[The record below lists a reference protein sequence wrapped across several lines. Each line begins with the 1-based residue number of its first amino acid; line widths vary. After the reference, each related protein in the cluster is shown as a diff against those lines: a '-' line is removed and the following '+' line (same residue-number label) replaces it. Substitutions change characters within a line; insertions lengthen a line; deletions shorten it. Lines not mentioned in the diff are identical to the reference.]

1 MNVDE
6 AAGMMD
12 LDLTLSLYW
21 VDKGVKIVNMDK
33 DMVTINPD
41 QDKLQSQI
49 WLPDICIAEVQ
60 YLSNTSNHDQG
71 CIKLLVSAG
80 EKCEDRQSVPRVHLA
95 PPSQQDQPYQV
106 RIFHQRYKRVPSF

>member
-33 DMVTINPD
+33 GMVTINPD

-60 YLSNTSNHDQG
+60 QLSYF
-71 CIKLLVSAG
+71 
-80 EKCEDRQSVPRVHLA
+80 QS
-95 PPSQQDQPYQV
+95 
-106 RIFHQRYKRVPSF
+106 

>member
-60 YLSNTSNHDQG
+60 QLSNTCKRDQG
-71 CIKLLVSAG
+71 CTKLLVSAG
-80 EKCEDRQSVPRVHLA
+80 EECEDRQSVP
-95 PPSQQDQPYQV
+95 
-106 RIFHQRYKRVPSF
+106 